1 MNCLAIAHLV
11 IVNTSTFRANDLC
24 LLHPFEFILGMG
36 ITFVPTVQAMVRGR
50 VV

>member
-1 MNCLAIAHLV
+1 MCLIITHLV

-24 LLHPFEFILGMG
+24 LFHPFEFILGMG
-36 ITFVPTVQAMVRGR
+36 ITLVPTVQAMVRCG